1 MTQTNTNHS
10 ATAAPGSAGEPFAVL
25 AGKYARALSGDGAR
39 VFIQLFYFYLVANTL
54 TIAEFGL
61 FATASSVGIVLSRLS
76 GFGFLSPL
84 YRIATVKPHLIGAYT
99 GGYLFAVALS
109 VPFVVA
115 AGWATHAALFPA
127 AMPLAVF
134 AMIVAAEVLCWR
146 SLEVVINVNKGLE
159 RFGRASIV
167 IVFGFSVKAA
177 AALVLAL
184 SPQPDLAQWAMIYLV
199 AQAAMAL
206 IAFAV
211 FYPRQ
216 RLRLPLRL
224 LRRRIPDAL
233 SVCGAEILFYLQN
246 ELDKLIVLA
255 LGGSTAAGIYAII
268 MRLVDLTAMPV
279 RTFSTLLTQRLMR
292 RPELMA
298 GRLRRVAFEAG
309 IFLLSTAG
317 LLAMVAVFAIKP
329 DILGQNVAQATPLIV
344 AVLFVPALRN
354 LIEYQA
360 ELLYGR
366 GQTFTRLM
374 LYTAVGLLKAALM
387 ILLLDSGLAIEQW
400 LVWTNAVF
408 AALYAVSFIYTYR
421 GLARPAV
428 RV

>member
-1 MTQTNTNHS
+1 M
-10 ATAAPGSAGEPFAVL
+10 L
-25 AGKYARALSGDGAR
+25 AGKYVRALSGDGAR

-84 YRIATVKPHLIGAYT
+84 YRIATVKPQLIGAYT
-99 GGYLFAVALS
+99 GGYLLAVALS
-109 VPFVVA
+109 LPLVMLI
-115 AGWATHAALFPA
+115 GWLTHLWLFPA

-146 SLEVVINVNKGLE
+146 SLEAVINVNKGLE

-177 AALVLAL
+177 AALALAL
-184 SPQPDLAQWAMIYLV
+184 AAEPDLALWARYYLV
-199 AQAAMAL
+199 AQALMAAA
-206 IAFAV
+206 AFV
-211 FYPRQ
+211 LFYPRQ

-224 LRRRIPDAL
+224 FRRRIPDAL
-233 SVCGAEILFYLQN
+233 SVSGAEILFYLQN

-255 LGGSTAAGIYAII
+255 LGGPVAAGLYAIV

-292 RPELMA
+292 RPDLMA
-298 GRLRRVAFEAG
+298 GTRRRVAFEAG
-309 IFLLSTAG
+309 IFVVSTAG

-329 DILGQNVAQATPLIV
+329 DILGANVAQAAPLLI
-344 AVLFVPALRN
+344 ALLFVPALRN

-366 GQTFTRLM
+366 GQTFRRLV
-374 LYTAVGLLKAALM
+374 LYGAVGALKAALM
-387 ILLLDSGLAIEQW
+387 IGLIGQGLAIEQW
-400 LVWTNAVF
+400 LVWVNAIF
-408 AALYAVSFIYTYR
+408 AALYAVSFFYTYR
-421 GLARPAV
+421 GLSRPAV